1 MEKQEIIIITV
12 SAIIALLLYVS
23 YYWRNEYEKLWYKV
37 KSHSQIPTSANPP
50 PPPRTFIERNPY
62 SCSERRVKAL
72 KSLICMMSQL
82 QTIPTCEHRDQVQ
95 KKILAEMAL
104 IEKAQS
110 LIKVTN
116 D

>member
-1 MEKQEIIIITV
+1 
-12 SAIIALLLYVS
+12 
-23 YYWRNEYEKLWYKV
+23 
-37 KSHSQIPTSANPP
+37 
-50 PPPRTFIERNPY
+50 
-62 SCSERRVKAL
+62 
-72 KSLICMMSQL
+72 MMSQL